1 MNTAEKLSN
10 GTITQFEL
18 SKKLLNN
25 LYKFNLKP
33 VTKLVLLY
41 LADCYNPKHGYMF
54 PKQRTIADKLGVSE
68 RTVNRAV
75 SELVKEGLILIEYK
89 QYKLSASYKFTSRI
103 VSEQAENKS
112 FNNVTENHN
121 HTTKNRILYKEQ
133 KKELNNP
140 TKVEDDKILIDYAK
154 AHGAKNVRAYI
165 AKLKLNGSAE
175 KIVCEQKKAQKVTQN
190 ALRAY
195 EETQELISSWRAMD
209 KEEDCPPTAI
219 PAEFREYAQK
229 RRMLTQK

>member
-1 MNTAEKLSN
+1 MNIAEKISN
-10 GTITQFEL
+10 GAITQFEL

-75 SELVKEGLILIEYK
+75 SELVEEGLILIE
-89 QYKLSASYKFTSRI
+89 YKLSASYKFTSKI

-121 HTTKNRILYKEQ
+121 PTTKNRILYKEQ

-140 TKVEDDKILIDYAK
+140 TKVEDYKILKDYAIK
-154 AHGAKNVRAYI
+154 HNANNVQAYI
-165 AKLKLNGSAE
+165 
-175 KIVCEQKKAQKVTQN
+175 N
-190 ALRAY
+190 ALKKND
-195 EETQELISSWRAMD
+195 TDQKIISEYKQIEINKRAMLN
-209 KEEDCPPTAI
+209 KTEEFKKNNDMIKATGVPPTTVWFELKQKLAI
-219 PAEFREYAQK
+219 SKTY
-229 RRMLTQK
+229 

>member
-10 GTITQFEL
+10 GAITQFEL

-89 QYKLSASYKFTSRI
+89 LSASYKFTSKI

-140 TKVEDDKILIDYAK
+140 TKVEDYKILKDYAIK
-154 AHGAKNVRAYI
+154 HNANNVQAYI
-165 AKLKLNGSAE
+165 NALKKNDT
-175 KIVCEQKKAQKVTQN
+175 AQKI
-190 ALRAY
+190 
-195 EETQELISSWRAMD
+195 ISEYKQIEINKRAMLN
-209 KEEDCPPTAI
+209 KTEEFKKNNDMIKATGVPPTTVWFELKQKLAI
-219 PAEFREYAQK
+219 SKTY
-229 RRMLTQK
+229 

>member
-10 GTITQFEL
+10 GAITQFEL

-68 RTVNRAV
+68 RTVNRAI
-75 SELVKEGLILIEYK
+75 SELVKEGLILIE
-89 QYKLSASYKFTSRI
+89 YKLSASYKFTSRI

-121 HTTKNRILYKEQ
+121 PTTKNRILYKEQ

-140 TKVEDDKILIDYAK
+140 TKVEDYKILKDYAIK
-154 AHGAKNVRAYI
+154 HNANNVQAYI
-165 AKLKLNGSAE
+165 
-175 KIVCEQKKAQKVTQN
+175 N
-190 ALRAY
+190 ALKKND
-195 EETQELISSWRAMD
+195 TDQKIISEYKQIEINKRAMLN
-209 KEEDCPPTAI
+209 KTEEFKKNNDMIKATGVPPTTIWFELKQKLAI
-219 PAEFREYAQK
+219 SKKY
-229 RRMLTQK
+229 

>member
-10 GTITQFEL
+10 GAITQFEL

-41 LADCYNPKHGYMF
+41 MADCYNPKHGYMF

-68 RTVNRAV
+68 RTVNRAI

-89 QYKLSASYKFTSRI
+89 LSASYKFTSKI

-140 TKVEDDKILIDYAK
+140 TKVEDYKILKDYAIK
-154 AHGAKNVRAYI
+154 HNANNVQAYI
-165 AKLKLNGSAE
+165 NALKKNDT
-175 KIVCEQKKAQKVTQN
+175 AQKI
-190 ALRAY
+190 
-195 EETQELISSWRAMD
+195 ISEYKQIEINKRAMLN
-209 KEEDCPPTAI
+209 KTEEFKKNNDMIKATGVPPTTVWFELKQKLAI
-219 PAEFREYAQK
+219 SKTY
-229 RRMLTQK
+229 

>member
-1 MNTAEKLSN
+1 MNIAEKLSN
-10 GTITQFEL
+10 GAITQFEL

-75 SELVKEGLILIEYK
+75 SELVEEGLILIE
-89 QYKLSASYKFTSRI
+89 YKLSASYKFTSKI

-121 HTTKNRILYKEQ
+121 PTTKNRILYKEQ

-140 TKVEDDKILIDYAK
+140 TKVEDYKILKDYAIK
-154 AHGAKNVRAYI
+154 HNANNVQAYI
-165 AKLKLNGSAE
+165 
-175 KIVCEQKKAQKVTQN
+175 N
-190 ALRAY
+190 ALKKND
-195 EETQELISSWRAMD
+195 TDQKIISEYKQIEINKRAMLN
-209 KEEDCPPTAI
+209 KTEEFKKNNDMIKATGVPPTTVWFELKQKLAI
-219 PAEFREYAQK
+219 SKTY
-229 RRMLTQK
+229 

>member
-10 GTITQFEL
+10 GAITQFEL

-89 QYKLSASYKFTSRI
+89 LSASYKFTSRI

-140 TKVEDDKILIDYAK
+140 TKVEDYKILKDYAIK
-154 AHGAKNVRAYI
+154 HNANNVQAYI
-165 AKLKLNGSAE
+165 NALKRNDT
-175 KIVCEQKKAQKVTQN
+175 AQKI
-190 ALRAY
+190 
-195 EETQELISSWRAMD
+195 ISEYKQIKINKRAMLN
-209 KEEDCPPTAI
+209 KTEEFKKNNDMIKATGVPPTTVWFELKQKLAI
-219 PAEFREYAQK
+219 SKTY
-229 RRMLTQK
+229 

>member
-1 MNTAEKLSN
+1 MNTAKKLSN
-10 GTITQFEL
+10 CTITQFEL
-18 SKKLLNN
+18 SKKILNN

-68 RTVNRAV
+68 RTVNRAI
-75 SELVKEGLILIEYK
+75 SELVKEGLILIE
-89 QYKLSASYKFTSRI
+89 YKLSASYKFTSRI

-112 FNNVTENHN
+112 FNSVTENHN

-140 TKVEDDKILIDYAK
+140 TKVEDYKILKDYAVKHK
-154 AHGAKNVRAYI
+154 ANNIQAYI
-165 AKLKLNGSAE
+165 NALKKNGTSQ
-175 KIVCEQKKAQKVTQN
+175 KIITEYKQIENNKKAMLNKT
-190 ALRAY
+190 
-195 EETQELISSWRAMD
+195 EEFKKNNDMIKATGV
-209 KEEDCPPTAI
+209 PPTAVWV
-219 PAEFREYAQK
+219 ELKQK
-229 RRMLTQK
+229 LSISKTY

>member
-10 GTITQFEL
+10 GAITQFEL

-68 RTVNRAV
+68 RTVNRAI

-89 QYKLSASYKFTSRI
+89 LSASYKFTSKI

-121 HTTKNRILYKEQ
+121 PTTKNRILYKEQ

-140 TKVEDDKILIDYAK
+140 TKVEDYKILKDYAIK
-154 AHGAKNVRAYI
+154 HNANNVQAYI
-165 AKLKLNGSAE
+165 NALKKNDT
-175 KIVCEQKKAQKVTQN
+175 AQKI
-190 ALRAY
+190 
-195 EETQELISSWRAMD
+195 ISEYKQIEINKRAMLN
-209 KEEDCPPTAI
+209 KTEEFKKNNDMIKATGVPPTTVWFELKQKLAI
-219 PAEFREYAQK
+219 SKIY
-229 RRMLTQK
+229 

>member
-68 RTVNRAV
+68 RTVNRAI

-121 HTTKNRILYKEQ
+121 PTTKNRILYKEQ

-140 TKVEDDKILIDYAK
+140 TKVEDYKILKDYAIK
-154 AHGAKNVRAYI
+154 HNANNVQAYI
-165 AKLKLNGSAE
+165 NALKKNDT
-175 KIVCEQKKAQKVTQN
+175 AQKI
-190 ALRAY
+190 
-195 EETQELISSWRAMD
+195 ISEHKQIEINKRAMLN
-209 KEEDCPPTAI
+209 KTEEFKKNNDMIKATGVPPTAVWF
-219 PAEFREYAQK
+219 ELKQK
-229 RRMLTQK
+229 LAISKTY